1 VTEVVTGEAV
11 VLDVPCARFPSRM
24 AALLIDLLIQIAV
37 LIGAII
43 AVGQAAGH
51 LSAAA
56 MGGIFVSCYVVI
68 VVGYSAIFETLTRGK
83 TPGKMVFGLRVISDD
98 GGPVRF
104 RQALVRA
111 LTGAI
116 EIWSVLGAPIG
127 LILSIVSV
135 KGKRLGDMFAG
146 TYVIQERAPRRPELP
161 PVFAAVPPPLLGWA
175 QVAQTSRL
183 SDQSAEAA
191 GSYLRRFY
199 ELTPAARE
207 DLGLRI
213 ASAVVTQVSPPPPP
227 GTPPAAYLAAVLAV
241 RRQHEQ
247 ARLARQ
253 QPETW
258 AAAAAPPGPAAAAP
272 PGYAAA
278 PPPGYTT
285 APPPAQAAVPPPGGG
300 GWAAPGD
307 GPARSAADRGPGAA
321 PGPGPGPDPDA
332 GSRDIPSYGGF
343 APPA

>member
-1 VTEVVTGEAV
+1 MTEVVTGEAV

-111 LTGAI
+111 LTGAV

-161 PVFAAVPPPLLGWA
+161 PVFAVVPPPLLGWA

-253 QPETW
+253 QPEPG
-258 AAAAAPPGPAAAAP
+258 AAAAAPPGYPAV
-272 PGYAAA
+272 
-278 PPPGYTT
+278 
-285 APPPAQAAVPPPGGG
+285 PPPAQAAAPLPGGD

-307 GPARSAADRGPGAA
+307 GPARPAAETGAA
-321 PGPGPGPDPDA
+321 PSPGTGPDPDA

>member
-11 VLDVPCARFPSRM
+11 VLDVPCARFPSRI
-24 AALLIDLLIQIAV
+24 AALLIDLFIQIVLLAGTVIAV
-37 LIGAII
+37 LRSAS
-43 AVGQAAGH
+43 H
-51 LSAAA
+51 LSAATTA
-56 MGGIFVSCYVVI
+56 GVLLSCYVVI
-68 VVGYSAIFETLTRGK
+68 VVGYSAVFETMTRGK
-83 TPGKMVFGLRVISDD
+83 TPGKMAFGLRVISDD

-127 LILSIVSV
+127 LITSIVSV

-161 PVFAAVPPPLLGWA
+161 PMFAVVPPPLLGWA

-183 SDQSAEAA
+183 SDQTAEAA

-199 ELTPAARE
+199 ELTPAARD

-213 ASAVVTQVSPPPPP
+213 ASAVVAQVSPPPPP
-227 GTPPAAYLAAVLAV
+227 GTPPAAFLAAVLAV
-241 RRQHEQ
+241 RRQREQ
-247 ARLARQ
+247 ARLASQR
-253 QPETW
+253 PEPTDHLTGPPPGSAW
-258 AAAAAPPGPAAAAP
+258 PAPMPGAPPPMRWAPAGPAASP
-272 PGYAAA
+272 SNGDSTPKQ
-278 PPPGYTT
+278 PPPGM
-285 APPPAQAAVPPPGGG
+285 PSPGQ
-300 GWAAPGD
+300 
-307 GPARSAADRGPGAA
+307 PGAT
-321 PGPGPGPDPDA
+321 
-332 GSRDIPSYGGF
+332 GF